1 MDTEKKRSTG
11 RGRKRV
17 DLPYIGSQNPFEIIT
32 RLEADGQPWVLMSY
46 PYSVR
51 HLTEFSDICY
61 EIIIWQTCEGDL
73 SYGTMEMNRN
83 QASEII
89 KQYGLTVRKRY
100 PKHSATIYGKDDR
113 LSELHIAYKNEIQRR
128 RDEAVSLHSR
138 ADELTRAASKINPKL
153 HPIKIAKLRKER
165 DKLRKRER
173 CLYASISSFIR
184 EYPKDNNIIIYQ
196 L

>member
-1 MDTEKKRSTG
+1 METGKKKG
-11 RGRKRV
+11 RGKGWKRV
-17 DLPYIGSQNPFEIIT
+17 DLPYIGSQNPFEIIA
-32 RLEADGQPWVLMSY
+32 RLEADNQPWVLMSY
-46 PYSVR
+46 PYSIR

-73 SYGTMEMNRN
+73 AFGTMEMRRS
-83 QASEII
+83 QAKEII
-89 KQYGLTVRKRY
+89 EKYGLTVRKRY
-100 PKHSATIYGKDDR
+100 PKHSASIYGKDDR
-113 LSELHIAYKNEIQRR
+113 LAELHIAYKKEIQRR

-153 HPIKIAKLRKER
+153 HPIKIAKLRIER
-165 DKLRKRER
+165 DKLRKKER
-173 CLYASISSFIR
+173 SLYASISSFIR